1 MNGPILSII
10 TVNFNNN
17 LGLLKTLES
26 VSSQSFSSYEHIIID
41 AGSTDGS
48 RETIIQYEKENPHL
62 SFWSSES
69 DKGIYDGMNKG
80 IDHAKGQYQHHD
92 ILSHQITPHTYYNR
106 YNHHYQQNQ
115 HRELKQYLVLHYELL
130 MHWQP
135 EDEVLSHENQ
145 KTYIHHTMRQS
156 HHLIDFLLE
165 LFLYLSKI
173 DYVSNQYT

>member
-80 IDHAKGQYQHHD
+80 IDHAKGQYLYFLNSGD
-92 ILSHQITPHTYYNR
+92 CLSPRHSSQKLPLMVQNTYTETLSYFIK
-106 YNHHYQQNQ
+106 
-115 HRELKQYLVLHYELL
+115 EKLKK
-130 MHWQP
+130 
-135 EDEVLSHENQ
+135 EVIPRHIGSH
-145 KTYIHHTMRQS
+145 ISIR
-156 HHLIDFLLE
+156 
-165 LFLYLSKI
+165 
-173 DYVSNQYT
+173 

>member
-69 DKGIYDGMNKG
+69 DKGIYDGMVQNTYTETLSYFIKEKLKKEYTQTHW
-80 IDHAKGQYQHHD
+80 ISYIYQIIHYTINHVLYIIPCLKIKD
-92 ILSHQITPHTYYNR
+92 MTLIT
-106 YNHHYQQNQ
+106 
-115 HRELKQYLVLHYELL
+115 KSYLIGH
-130 MHWQP
+130 
-135 EDEVLSHENQ
+135 
-145 KTYIHHTMRQS
+145 I
-156 HHLIDFLLE
+156 
-165 LFLYLSKI
+165 
-173 DYVSNQYT
+173 VSSAL

>member
-62 SFWSSES
+62 SFWSSEP

-80 IDHAKGQYQHHD
+80 IDHAKGQYLYFLNSGDCLSQD
-92 ILSHQITPHTYYNR
+92 ILAKIPFDGT
-106 YNHHYQQNQ
+106 
-115 HRELKQYLVLHYELL
+115 EYLYGDTILFYKR
-130 MHWQP
+130 
-135 EDEVLSHENQ
+135 
-145 KTYIHHTMRQS
+145 KTKKRVYPDTLD
-156 HHLIDFLLE
+156 LI
-165 LFLYLSKI
+165 YLSDFHYTINHVLYIIPYLKI
-173 DYVSNQYT
+173 KDMTLITKSYLIGHIVSSAL